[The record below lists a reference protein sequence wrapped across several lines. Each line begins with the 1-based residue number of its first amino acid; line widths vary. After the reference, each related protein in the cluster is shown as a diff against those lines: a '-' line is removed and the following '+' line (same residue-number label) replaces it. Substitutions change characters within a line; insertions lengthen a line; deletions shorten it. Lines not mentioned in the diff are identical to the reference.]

1 MPRQIGTSFQPG
13 VDDQQGAFGSGGPRR
28 APTPGQSP
36 IRLLNLRLPSV
47 VGSRAPINQTLLTNP
62 GGAALGDSQTAVM
75 RALQAM
81 SRPAGSVPP
90 MSSPMA
96 GGVSAP
102 PVASQS
108 YLPAAASPAAAAV
121 GAVRAERGWQSPACT
136 DAAAATVHAAD
147 TGNTWRHKS
156 SSRANPGRSTA
167 RSVRA
172 GSVGPVPVR
181 WRRWA
186 DAEFL
191 GLPPA
196 VQALPVRRLPGLR
209 LLTDA

>member
-75 RALQAM
+75 RALQGM

-108 YLPAAASPAAAAV
+108 YIPAAASPAA
-121 GAVRAERGWQSPACT
+121 QSFFPSAGGQ
-136 DAAAATVHAAD
+136 DQP
-147 TGNTWRHKS
+147 S
-156 SSRANPGRSTA
+156 SQDRPDDRPS
-167 RSVRA
+167 
-172 GSVGPVPVR
+172 PVPQ
-181 WRRWA
+181 
-186 DAEFL
+186 
-191 GLPPA
+191 PPSG
-196 VQALPVRRLPGLR
+196 PS
-209 LLTDA
+209 